1 MGAEDYSAQY
11 IDTVISMNAHSI
23 IRSLVLRKSE
33 KATLLW
39 WPAKFRKFRHHFQRA
54 PKVFLSIVDEKRKK
68 KNRSVNF
75 SPINAVSYS
84 SPKNI
89 QQKKLHHDGNNKNKK
104 KQGLILHLKTSA
116 IHINFLE

>member
-1 MGAEDYSAQY
+1 MGLKCTIFFQDLHVDAEDYSAQY

-54 PKVFLSIVDEKRKK
+54 PKVFFLSIVDEKRKRKIK
-68 KNRSVNF
+68 KM
-75 SPINAVSYS
+75 
-84 SPKNI
+84 
-89 QQKKLHHDGNNKNKK
+89 KKEK
-104 KQGLILHLKTSA
+104 
-116 IHINFLE
+116 